1 MQILVSG
8 RHLEIEDSLKEYARD
23 KVQKLTKFYDRIQ
36 SIEVVYDHEAGK
48 PSVEVIVNTEPK
60 NTFVGHEMGE
70 DMFAVTD
77 TVVDKL
83 ERQLTRHKEKHRNRK
98 HPQ

>member
-1 MQILVSG
+1 VSG

>member
-8 RHLEIEDSLKEYARD
+8 RHLDVEPSLKQYATD
-23 KVQKLTKFYDRIQ
+23 KVQKLTRYYDRIQ
-36 SIEVVYDHEAGK
+36 SIEVVYDHQGGK

-60 NTFVGHEMGE
+60 NTFIGHETGE
-70 DMFAVTD
+70 DMFAVID
-77 TVVDKL
+77 IVVDKL

>member
-1 MQILVSG
+1 LQILVSG